1 MTFCFNEMSRVYMMI
16 NIKQW
21 FHFVT
26 IDPVNLSVKGK
37 LLSVIACFGTI
48 FLVAWVTRFFSSS
61 MVSPIIVASMGAS
74 AVILFIIPNSPLAQP
89 WPLVGGQL
97 VSALAGMFSAQ
108 IIPDTVLASACAVA
122 GSVLVMLLL
131 RCLHPPGAATALTPV
146 MAGDPITSLGYGFVL
161 MPVGLNVVIMLL
173 LAIAFNRWLLGYNY
187 PVYSQHPTSKKI
199 RQGPVVE
206 QQLTGFL
213 EQDMEQALENMNAF
227 MDVTAA
233 DLSKLFTD
241 VQMQHFKRSQGN
253 ITCKDIMVRNI
264 ISVEYG
270 TEVEDAWQIMQGQQ
284 LKAIPV
290 IDRAK
295 RVIGIITRNDFFK
308 FINVAVNETFQ
319 DKFRAFIRRTP
330 DVSTSKPESVGH
342 IMTSTVIVL
351 PESTHI
357 GELVPLM
364 ADQGYRQI
372 PIVNNE
378 KRLVGMVYQANL
390 IAALYN
396 ERHNKARI

>member
-1 MTFCFNEMSRVYMMI
+1 MSRVEMMI
-16 NIKQW
+16 NVKQW

-26 IDPVNLSVKGK
+26 IDPVNLSIKGK
-37 LLSVIACFGTI
+37 LLSIIACFGTI
-48 FLVAWVTRFFSSS
+48 LLVSWVTRYFSPSS
-61 MVSPIIVASMGAS
+61 VSPIIVASMGAS

-97 VSALAGMFSAQ
+97 VSALAGMCSAQ

-122 GSVLVMLLL
+122 GSVLLMLLL

-146 MAGDPITSLGYGFVL
+146 MAGDSITSLGYGFVL
-161 MPVGLNVVIMLL
+161 MPVGLNVVIMLI
-173 LAIAFNRWLLGYNY
+173 LAIAFNRWLLGHSY
-187 PVYSQHPTSKKI
+187 PVHSQHLISKKVRLNPI
-199 RQGPVVE
+199 VVE
-206 QQLTGFL
+206 QQRTGFS
-213 EQDMEQALENMNAF
+213 EQDMEQALENMDAF

-241 VQMQHFKRSQGN
+241 VQMQRFKRFQGN

-264 ISVEYG
+264 VSVEYG
-270 TEVEDAWQIMQGQQ
+270 TEVEYAWQIMRGQQ
-284 LKAIPV
+284 IKAIPV
-290 IDRAK
+290 VDRAK

-342 IMTSTVIVL
+342 IMTSTVSVL
-351 PESTHI
+351 PENTHI
-357 GELVPLM
+357 AELVPLM
-364 ADQGYRQI
+364 ANQGYRQI

-396 ERHNKARI
+396 ESHNNARI

>member
-1 MTFCFNEMSRVYMMI
+1 MSRADMMI
-16 NIKQW
+16 NVKQW

-48 FLVAWVTRFFSSS
+48 FLVAWLTRFFSSS

-97 VSALAGMFSAQ
+97 VSALAGMFCAQ

-161 MPVGLNVVIMLL
+161 MPVGLNVVIMLI

-241 VQMQHFKRSQGN
+241 VQMQRFKRSQGN
-253 ITCKDIMVRNI
+253 ITCKDIMDRNI
-264 ISVEYG
+264 MSVEYG
-270 TEVEDAWQIMQGQQ
+270 TEVEDAWQIMQRQQ

-308 FINVAVNETFQ
+308 YINVVVNETFQ

-351 PESTHI
+351 SESTHI

-396 ERHNKARI
+396 ERHNNARI